1 MMLGKRIVVSI
12 ALFLFLVANSGC
24 NNVEWDGPSAAL
36 FIKGPKI
43 SARHIKEGEN
53 NGQEYL
59 SRNSGIF
66 GSSLPMVGQNSN

>member
-1 MMLGKRIVVSI
+1 MWLKRVISI
-12 ALFLFLVANSGC
+12 ALLSFLVASSGC

-36 FIKGPKI
+36 FIKGPKV

-53 NGQEYL
+53 QGNEYL

-66 GSSLPMVGQNSN
+66 GPSVLPMVGPRNSN